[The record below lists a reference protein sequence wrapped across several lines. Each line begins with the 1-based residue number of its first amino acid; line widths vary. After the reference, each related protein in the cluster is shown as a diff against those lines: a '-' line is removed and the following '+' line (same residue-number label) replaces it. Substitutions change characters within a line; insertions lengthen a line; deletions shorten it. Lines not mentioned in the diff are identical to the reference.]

1 MCRMALGQVVQKV
14 HHREFARGRICVRL
28 LRQDDGA
35 DCFRSP
41 RVGGTPRERAGEGV
55 IALNG
60 DGSAE
65 FRETASQKGSGGAP
79 ALLAASGSAVCV

>member
-1 MCRMALGQVVQKV
+1 MCGGGTDERFPADVLS
-14 HHREFARGRICVRL
+14 

-41 RVGGTPRERAGEGV
+41 RVGGTPRERAGKGV